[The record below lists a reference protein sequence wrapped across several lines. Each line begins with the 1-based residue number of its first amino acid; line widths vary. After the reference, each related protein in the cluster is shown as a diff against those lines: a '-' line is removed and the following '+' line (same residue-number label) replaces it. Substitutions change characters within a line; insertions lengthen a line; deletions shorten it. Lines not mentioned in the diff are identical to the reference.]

1 MPEFSRKKDIFTG
14 MTIVIV
20 FMLFVIA
27 SPVLLPML
35 SWVVSVFIQI
45 FQFVL
50 LCFIIFVFIVAV
62 GTLYNRTTAGKM
74 PGYYRLQV
82 DEGQSVWNNILDFF
96 IKLLSKGKTK
106 PKAKEEPEVIYQGND
121 NSDETQG

>member
-1 MPEFSRKKDIFTG
+1 MNKSKSKDIFTG
-14 MTIVIV
+14 MVIVVV

-27 SPVLLPML
+27 SPIILPML
-35 SWVVSVFIQI
+35 SWTVGVAVQIIMFI
-45 FQFVL
+45 L
-50 LCFIIFVFIVAV
+50 LCFIILIGITAI
-62 GTLYNRTTAGKM
+62 GTMYNKTTSGKM

-82 DEGQSVWNNILDFF
+82 DEGQSVWNNVLDFF